1 LTMIRLRYSS
11 ILGLVVF
18 SALVLA
24 LVAPVAAQQSGMIV
38 NASRVNLRS
47 GPGAGFPSLAQL
59 EFGQLVT
66 PISRNSDGSWVQVQ
80 LIGGLT
86 GWVNARYLQSSIAVG
101 SLPVTQQTGSINAAV
116 TSSFLNVRS
125 GPGANFPIVGRLA
138 YGAALNLVG
147 RNTESSWAQVSVP
160 GGVQGWVSTRY
171 IAASV
176 LIDSLPV
183 TSNTGVSSGFP
194 QPVPSGGQTG
204 TVTSRGLSV
213 RYGPG
218 LGYGRFTIARQ
229 GEGVSLI
236 GRNGDGTWLLVQLA
250 NGLTGWV
257 NSGFIFTS
265 FPIFSLEVRG

>member
-1 LTMIRLRYSS
+1 MKRLLTLLVLVSS
-11 ILGLVVF
+11 IVLL
-18 SALVLA
+18 LA
-24 LVAPVAAQQSGMIV
+24 LVVPALAQQSGMIV

-47 GPGAGFPSLAQL
+47 GPGAGFAVVAQM

-66 PISRNSDGSWVQVQ
+66 PLSRNADGSWVQIQ

-86 GWVNARYLQSSIAVG
+86 GWVNARYLQSSIAIG
-101 SLPVTQQTGSINAAV
+101 SLPVTQATGSFSAVV
-116 TSSFLNVRS
+116 TSSFLNVRG

-138 YGAALNLVG
+138 NGAALNLVG
-147 RNTESSWAQVSVP
+147 RNAESSWAQISIP

-183 TSNTGVSSGFP
+183 TSNTGVSPDFP
-194 QPVPSGGQTG
+194 QPVPPQGGQTG
-204 TVTSRGLSV
+204 VVTSFGLSV
-213 RYGPG
+213 RFGPG
-218 LGYGRFTIARQ
+218 LAYGRFDILRQ

-236 GRNGDGTWLLVQLA
+236 GRSGDSRWLLVQLA

-257 NSGFIFTS
+257 SSSFILTS
-265 FPIFSLEVRG
+265 FPIGNLEVRG

>member
-1 LTMIRLRYSS
+1 MIRLRYSH
-11 ILGLVVF
+11 LFGLVVLA
-18 SALVLA
+18 ALLLA
-24 LVAPVAAQQSGMIV
+24 LIAPVAAQQSGMIV

-59 EFGQLVT
+59 EFGMLVT
-66 PISRNSDGSWVQVQ
+66 PISRNSDGSWVQIQ

-86 GWVNARYLQSSIAVG
+86 GWVNARYLQSSIAIG

-116 TSSFLNVRS
+116 TSSFLNIRS

-138 YGAALNLVG
+138 HGAALNLVG
-147 RNTESSWAQVSVP
+147 RNAESSWAQMSVP

-183 TSNTGVSSGFP
+183 TSNTGVSAGFP
-194 QPVPSGGQTG
+194 QAVPTGGATG
-204 TVTSRGLSV
+204 TITSRGLSV

-218 LGYGRFTIARQ
+218 LGYGRFAIVRQ

-236 GRNGDGTWLLVQLA
+236 GRSGDGTWLLVQLA

-257 NSGFIFTS
+257 HAGFVLTS
-265 FPIFSLEVRG
+265 FPIGTLEVRG

>member
-1 LTMIRLRYSS
+1 MKRLHSH
-11 ILGLVVF
+11 IFLWVVF
-18 SALVLA
+18 TLFLLS

-66 PISRNSDGSWVQVQ
+66 PISRNADGSWVQVQ

-86 GWVNARYLQSSIAVG
+86 GWVNARYLQSSIPIG
-101 SLPVTQQTGSINAAV
+101 SLPVTQQTGSINAVV
-116 TSSFLNVRS
+116 TSTFLNVRS
-125 GPGANFPIVGRLA
+125 GPGGNFAIVGRLA
-138 YGAALNLVG
+138 NGAALNLVG
-147 RNTESSWAQVSVP
+147 RNAESSWAQASVP

-171 IAASV
+171 IRVSV
-176 LIDSLPV
+176 LISSLPV
-183 TSNTGVSSGFP
+183 TSGTAVFSPSFP
-194 QPVPSGGQTG
+194 QPVPPPGGQTG
-204 TVTSRGLSV
+204 IVTSFGLSV

-218 LGYGRFTIARQ
+218 LGYSRFDILRQ

-236 GRNGDGTWLLVQLA
+236 GRNANSTWLLVQLA

-257 NSGFIFTS
+257 NAGFILTS
-265 FPIFSLEVRG
+265 FPIGTLEIRG